1 MRHDEEK
8 QRAEMQARKKAYGM
22 FLDAGHSAEEWVA
35 LQPWIRQAWVEAV
48 QQGWGGND
56 AL

>member
-48 QQGWGGND
+48 QQGWGRND
-56 AL
+56 AV